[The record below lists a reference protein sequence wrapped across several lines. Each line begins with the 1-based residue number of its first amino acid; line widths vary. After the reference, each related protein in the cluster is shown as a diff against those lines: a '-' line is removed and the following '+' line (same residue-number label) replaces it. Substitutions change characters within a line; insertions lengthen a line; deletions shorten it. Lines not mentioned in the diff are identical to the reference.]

1 MPKWRKDLAQGRC
14 QDLPRET
21 EARRLR
27 NLRSLQTR
35 VPGPKHFQR
44 VKCIPPSNAF
54 LAQLDDGRIQDG
66 VEERGEDKWR
76 ERRATKGPPKPL
88 AKNCGGDRGQS
99 EGSRRQESPD
109 ASGERAEDAGRPE
122 DVQAQAKNKASVD
135 SEIQRGE
142 EVLLHDPDHAGDG
155 HAPVTLDIVAA
166 NERASA
172 AADPP
177 YKLAQLDIIDH
188 T

>member
-1 MPKWRKDLAQGRC
+1 MAERFGAGPVPG
-14 QDLPRET
+14 LPREA

-27 NLRSLQTR
+27 NLRSLRTR

-44 VKCIPPSNAF
+44 VKWYPSIECL

-66 VEERGEDKWR
+66 VEERGEDKWH

-99 EGSRRQESPD
+99 QGGRRQKSPD

-122 DVQAQAKNKASVD
+122 DVQA
-135 SEIQRGE
+135 
-142 EVLLHDPDHAGDG
+142 
-155 HAPVTLDIVAA
+155 
-166 NERASA
+166 
-172 AADPP
+172 
-177 YKLAQLDIIDH
+177 
-188 T
+188 